1 MKTSALVLLLALG
14 AGWLLEPLPAT
25 TIQAPDDLPK
35 LVARAGQVSEVL
47 ILGARPVQ
55 RPDGVIE
62 TRYTFS
68 TILPMKGLVPS
79 VQEVRIPGGT
89 VAGRGLYLPGMPA
102 LKAGDRAILF
112 LSGEGKNGWRLPVGL
127 ASGAFQVL
135 PGMDDSSMVIRDT
148 RLQPGGGFEQHDH
161 DSFVQ
166 AILEEVARQG

>member
-1 MKTSALVLLLALG
+1 MKTSASLLILALG

-25 TIQAPDDLPK
+25 TLQASDDLPK
-35 LVARAGQVSEVL
+35 LVAQAGQISEVL
-47 ILGARPVQ
+47 ILGARPIQ
-55 RPDGVIE
+55 RKDGLIE

-79 VQEVRIPGGT
+79 VQEVRIPGGA

-102 LKAGDRAILF
+102 LQAGDRLILF
-112 LSGEGKNGWRLPVGL
+112 LSREGANGWRLPVGL
-127 ASGAFQVL
+127 ASGTFRVL

-148 RLQPGGGFEQHDH
+148 RLQPGGGLEQHDH

-166 AILEEVARQG
+166 AILEEVARQR